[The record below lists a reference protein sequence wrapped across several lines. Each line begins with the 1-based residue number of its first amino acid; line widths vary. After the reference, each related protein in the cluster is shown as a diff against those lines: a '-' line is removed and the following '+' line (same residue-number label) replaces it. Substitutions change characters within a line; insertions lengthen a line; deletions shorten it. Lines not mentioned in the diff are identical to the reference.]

1 MLALEKNLP
10 YYTSTTGA
18 WAAAHSMKNLNE
30 KGLSII
36 SLQELNNLDFLN

>member
-18 WAAAHSMKNLNE
+18 WPQLKSMKNLNE
-30 KGLSII
+30 NDFIV
-36 SLQELNNLDFLN
+36 SLQELNNLDF